1 MIKLKKDK
9 LPVLAMISL
18 LVTVLFQTKQLLRL
32 LNQSDIFEKFMSI
45 DWVTIILVSLQLAF
59 PYFFIVLS
67 ALPIIEYFSPEKY
80 KYLMENSR
88 AYKAIIPVS
97 IVTSIMLNMTVDQL
111 AFFTLI
117 TALVIIFQI
126 YYRIVK

>member
-1 MIKLKKDK
+1 MKKEK
-9 LPVLAMISL
+9 LPILAMIPL
-18 LVTVLFQTKQLLRL
+18 LVTLLFQTKQLLRL

-45 DWVTIILVSLQLAF
+45 DWVAIILVSLQLAL
-59 PYFFIVLS
+59 PYFFIVIS
-67 ALPIIEYFSPEKY
+67 ALPIIEYFSPEKF
-80 KYLMENSR
+80 KYLMENNR
-88 AYKAIIPVS
+88 VYKAIIPVS
-97 IVTSIMLNMTVDQL
+97 IATSILLNMTVDQL